1 MFSNNFAW
9 LSFASG
15 SKLRHMLTDF
25 SYAFR
30 TLRKSPVFTITVV
43 VTIALAIGASTAI
56 FSVTNGVLLRKLP
69 YKDPERLVLVRGDLQ
84 KRNVKDFPISNVDFL
99 DVRNG
104 AKNNFEDFAAVTTG
118 RFTLPGLDGT
128 PERVRIA
135 SVSTNFFQM
144 MGGSI
149 IAGRD
154 FEESDGAPQAAPP
167 DGNAP
172 AANAPPPLP
181 TMAILS
187 NEYFQQRFGG
197 DRSIIGKPLP
207 VAAAFGPPPI
217 IVGVLAPGFE
227 LLFPPQVNVEQFPSV
242 WIAARI
248 PYDVA
253 NRNNVQWRVI
263 GRLKPGAGMGQAQA
277 EAETIAQKIRDEN
290 AILQTAGLYLR
301 LVPMKQHL
309 VDAVRPAILA
319 LMGAVIF
326 LLLIAC
332 ANVANLMLVRA
343 SSRERELAVRAAL
356 GAGWWQLVRQT
367 IAEAI
372 VLAVLGTIIGV
383 GLAYLGIHQLL
394 AIAPENL
401 PRLNAIA
408 IDLKVLAF
416 AVAAGLLSAVLF
428 GVIPALRTAKPN
440 LMDTLRAAGRT
451 GALGAAGLRNAV
463 VVVEVALAF
472 VLLIGSGLMFRTFL
486 NIQRVNMGFDPR
498 GLLTFQLLGNV
509 GNTPQ
514 ERDTFKRQ
522 LREQLNAIP
531 GVKSVTASN
540 PLPLAG
546 GFSQVRWGGAEA
558 QNDPS
563 KFQAAD
569 LQIVLPGYFEAMGT
583 TLLAGRT
590 FTQDDSSPDRTL
602 LVVDQALA
610 AKAFPNESA
619 VGKRI
624 LFRVRTPEAQWGEI
638 IGVLAHQRNTSL
650 VEPGREQL
658 YVTDGYVNH
667 GAASWWALR
676 TDGDPAALAG
686 AVREVVRKA
695 GKETFINQM
704 QPMDSLVT
712 AAQAQTRFSLLLIGV
727 FSTIAAILAGVGL
740 YGVLATS
747 VRQRTAEIGVR
758 MALGAAP
765 SRIFRLMV
773 GKGLYLSA
781 IGIAIGLLAS
791 FFVTRVLA
799 SMLVEVKPT
808 DPMTFVSVAVLFLVI
823 AFLAS
828 WLPALRAAGLDPTT
842 ALRNE

>member
-1 MFSNNFAW
+1 
-9 LSFASG
+9 
-15 SKLRHMLTDF
+15 MLTDL

-84 KRNVKDFPISNVDFL
+84 KRNVKDFPVSNVDFL
-99 DVRNG
+99 DLRNG
-104 AKNNFEDFAAVTTG
+104 AKNSFEDFAALNTG
-118 RFTLPGLDGT
+118 RVTLPGLDGT

-135 SVSTNFFQM
+135 GVSTNFFQM
-144 MGGSI
+144 MGGTI
-149 IAGRD
+149 VAGRD
-154 FEESDGAPQAAPP
+154 FQESDGTPQPP
-167 DGNAP
+167 PP
-172 AANAPPPLP
+172 AGADANAPPANALP

-187 NEYFQQRFGG
+187 NDYFQQRFGG

-207 VAAAFGPPPI
+207 TAAAFGPPPI
-217 IVGVLAPGFE
+217 VVGVLTPGFE
-227 LLFPPQVNVEQFPSV
+227 LLFPPKANIEQFPSV
-242 WIAARI
+242 WLAARI
-248 PYDVA
+248 PYDAA

-263 GRLKPGAGMGQAQA
+263 GRLKPGVDIVQAQA

-290 AILQTAGLYLR
+290 TIARTAGQYFQI
-301 LVPMKQHL
+301 VPMKQHL
-309 VDAVRPAILA
+309 VDEVRPAIRA

-367 IAEAI
+367 IVEAI
-372 VLAVLGTIIGV
+372 VLATLGTILGV
-383 GLAYLGIHQLL
+383 GLAYLGIRQLL
-394 AIAPENL
+394 VIAPENL
-401 PRLNAIA
+401 PRLNAIG
-408 IDLKVLAF
+408 IDMKVLAF
-416 AVAAGLLSAVLF
+416 AVLAGLLSALIF

-451 GALGAAGLRNAV
+451 GALGAAWLRNAV
-463 VVVEVALAF
+463 VIVEVALAF

-486 NIQRVNMGFDPR
+486 NVQRVNLGFDPQ
-498 GLLTFQLLGNV
+498 GLLTFQLLGNI
-509 GNTPQ
+509 GNSPQ
-514 ERDTFKRQ
+514 EAANFKRQ
-522 LREQLNAIP
+522 LREQLDALP
-531 GVKSVTASN
+531 GVNNVTASF

-546 GFSQVRWGGAEA
+546 GFSPVRWGGAEA

-590 FTQDDSSPDRTL
+590 FTEDDSKPDRNL
-602 LVVDQALA
+602 LIVDQALA

-638 IGVLAHQRNTSL
+638 IGVVAHQRNTSL

-667 GAASWWALR
+667 QAASWWAVR
-676 TDGDPAALAG
+676 TDGDPAAVAG
-686 AVREVVRKA
+686 AVRDVVRNM

-704 QPMDSLVT
+704 QPMNSLVT
-712 AAQAQTRFSLLLIGV
+712 KAQAQTRFSLLLIGV
-727 FSTIAAILAGVGL
+727 FSTIAVLLAGVGL

-773 GKGLYLSA
+773 GKGLFLSV
-781 IGIAIGLLAS
+781 IGIAIGLFVS
-791 FFVTRVLA
+791 FLVTRLLA

-808 DPMTFVSVAVLFLVI
+808 DPVTFASVAGLFLVI
-823 AFLAS
+823 AVLAS

>member
-1 MFSNNFAW
+1 
-9 LSFASG
+9 
-15 SKLRHMLTDF
+15 MLNDF
-25 SYAFR
+25 FYAFR
-30 TLRKSPVFTITVV
+30 TLRKSPIFTITVV
-43 VTIALAIGASTAI
+43 VTLALAIGASTAI

-69 YKDPERLVLVRGDLQ
+69 YKDPEQLVLVRGDLQ
-84 KRNVKDFPISNVDFL
+84 KRNVKDFPLSNPDYL
-99 DVRNG
+99 DMRNG
-104 AKNNFEDFAAVTTG
+104 AKNNFEDFAAVQTF
-118 RFTLPGLDGT
+118 RATLPGLDGT
-128 PERVRIA
+128 PERVRFA
-135 SVSTNFFQM
+135 AASTNFFQM

-154 FEESDGAPQAAPP
+154 FQDSDGTPQPAPPAAPG
-167 DGNAP
+167 GNAP

-187 NEYFQQRFGG
+187 NDYFQQRFGG

-207 VAAAFGPPPI
+207 VSAAFGPPPT

-227 LLFPPQVNVEQFPSV
+227 LLFPPQANVEQFPSV

-263 GRLKPGAGMGQAQA
+263 GRLKPGASLLAAQA
-277 EAETIAQKIRDEN
+277 ETETIVQKIRDEN
-290 AILQTAGLYLR
+290 TIAKTAGQYFQ
-301 LVPMKQHL
+301 LVPMKQH
-309 VDAVRPAILA
+309 VVNEVRPTILA
-319 LMGAVIF
+319 LMGSVIF

-367 IAEAI
+367 LAEAI
-372 VLAVLGTIIGV
+372 VIAAIGTALGV
-383 GLAYLGIHQLL
+383 GLAYLGIRQLL
-394 AIAPENL
+394 LIAPENL
-401 PRLNAIA
+401 PRLNAIG
-408 IDLKVLAF
+408 IDLPVLAF
-416 AVAAGLLSAVLF
+416 SVLAGLLSAMIF
-428 GVIPALRTAKPN
+428 GVVPAIRTAKPN
-440 LMDTLRAAGRT
+440 LMDTLRAAGRS
-451 GALGAAGLRNAV
+451 GALGAASLRNAV

-486 NIQRVNMGFDPR
+486 NIQRVNLGFDPR
-498 GLLTFQLLGNV
+498 GLLTFQLLGNI

-514 ERDTFKRQ
+514 ERDQFKRQ
-522 LREQLNAIP
+522 LRERLDALP
-531 GVKSVTASN
+531 GVQSATASF

-546 GFSQVRWGGAEA
+546 GFSPVRWGGAEA
-558 QNDPS
+558 QGDPS

-590 FTQDDSSPDRTL
+590 FTQDDSAPDRNFII
-602 LVVDQALA
+602 VDQALA

-638 IGVLAHQRNTSL
+638 IGVVAHQRNTSL

-658 YVTDGYVNH
+658 FVTDGYVNH

-676 TDGDPAALAG
+676 TDGNPSALAG
-686 AVREVVRKA
+686 AVREVVRGM
-695 GKETFINQM
+695 GKETFINQL

-712 AAQAQTRFSLLLIGV
+712 AAQGQTRFSLLLIGV
-727 FSTIAAILAGVGL
+727 FSAIAALLAGVGL

-773 GKGLYLSA
+773 GKGLFLSA
-781 IGIAIGLLAS
+781 IGIGIGLIAA
-791 FFVTRVLA
+791 FIATRVLA

-808 DPMTFVSVAVLFLVI
+808 DPVTFISVAVLFLVI
-823 AFLAS
+823 AVLAS
-828 WLPALRAAGLDPTT
+828 FLPARRAAGLDPTT